1 MNVLGGYASEV
12 WRAVRPVDRYQRLLW
27 WCGTA
32 MVASGAV
39 HGVVALVDFAPWWGP
54 VSWRKP
60 VVFGVS
66 FGLMAWA
73 AVRILRQLAVRW
85 WIRAG
90 AGLVVLTSVGETALI
105 TAQRWRGT
113 ASHFNRATATDAAVW
128 SAIGDLVVLL
138 VLGVVVL
145 CVAALVRFEGRP
157 ASRVAV
163 LVGLAGVLA
172 AGAIG
177 QRMAAVGEQVFDET
191 GHVPHELLF
200 GAAGSAKLAHAV
212 GLHGLQLLAVLAILC
227 EAGRLGERAAGTVTG
242 IAALGYAAA
251 FTAITV
257 TAYDGRAPLHPSA
270 AMAVLLVAGFL
281 TTAAAALV
289 TFVRASSIRG
299 TGSRPMPTSS
309 PARPTA
315 ADTGRAGPT

>member
-1 MNVLGGYASEV
+1 MNVLGGCASEV

-32 MVASGAV
+32 MLVSGTV

-73 AVRILRQLAVRW
+73 VVWILRRLAVRW

-90 AGLVVLTSVGETALI
+90 AGLVVLTSVAEAALI

-113 ASHFNRATATDAAVW
+113 ASHFNQATGTDAAVW
-128 SAIGDLVVLL
+128 SVIGSLVLLL

-145 CVAALVRFEGRP
+145 WVAALVRFEGRP

-163 LVGLAGVLA
+163 LVGLTGVLA

-177 QRMAAVGEQVFDET
+177 QKMAALGEQVFDET
-191 GHVPHELLF
+191 GHVPYELVF

-227 EAGRLGERAAGTVTG
+227 EAGRLGDRAAGLVTG
-242 IAALGYAAA
+242 VAALGYAAA

-270 AMAVLLVAGFL
+270 PMAVLLVAGLL

-289 TFVRASSIRG
+289 TLVQAAAERG
-299 TGSRPMPTSS
+299 ARSRT
-309 PARPTA
+309 
-315 ADTGRAGPT
+315 

>member
-1 MNVLGGYASEV
+1 MNVPGGYANEV

-32 MVASGAV
+32 MAASGAV
-39 HGVVALVDFAPWWGP
+39 HGAVALVDFAPWWGP

-73 AVRILRQLAVRW
+73 VVWILRQLAARW

-90 AGLVVLTSVGETALI
+90 AGLVVLTSVAEAVLI

-113 ASHFNRATATDAAVW
+113 ASHFNQATDTDAAVW
-128 SAIGDLVVLL
+128 SAIGTLVLLL

-177 QRMAAVGEQVFDET
+177 QKMAAIGEQVFDDT
-191 GHVPHELLF
+191 GHVPYEILF

-227 EAGRLGERAAGTVTG
+227 EAGRLGDRAAGAVTG
-242 IAALGYAAA
+242 VAALGFAAA
-251 FTAITV
+251 FAAITV

-270 AMAVLLVAGFL
+270 AMGVTLVAGL
-281 TTAAAALV
+281 LAAAAATLV
-289 TFVRASSIRG
+289 ALAHVSPRRGAQSRSAATSAS
-299 TGSRPMPTSS
+299 
-309 PARPTA
+309 
-315 ADTGRAGPT
+315 